1 MAQTSKQS
9 RTANKKS
16 KSEEATS
23 DAQSMNIGMRFA
35 LIYFAI
41 LVGMTFVFLAAP
53 PAHSA
58 TAEIS
63 FEIQASK

>member
-1 MAQTSKQS
+1 MARE
-9 RTANKKS
+9 RTDKKS
-16 KSEEATS
+16 KKEEAVS
-23 DAQSMNIGMRFA
+23 DSHSMDIGMRFA

-58 TAEIS
+58 LIEIS
-63 FEIQASK
+63 ALK